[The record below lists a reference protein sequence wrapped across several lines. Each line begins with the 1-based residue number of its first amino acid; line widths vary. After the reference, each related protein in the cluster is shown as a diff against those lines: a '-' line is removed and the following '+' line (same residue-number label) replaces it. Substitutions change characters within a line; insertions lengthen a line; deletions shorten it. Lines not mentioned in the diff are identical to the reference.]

1 MAPRSEEQNSAMRE
15 RTAAQI
21 LDAAVALFAERG
33 FAASTVE
40 LAERAG
46 VSKGTVFHHFPGKD
60 DLIAALVERSVTASL
75 DAWDSCPPGTAPEEM
90 LRGAV
95 AAALAGVRA
104 QPALYR
110 IAFMA
115 AVSPEAAP
123 ALERARAA
131 LRPRL
136 EAHAGRMAALFRD
149 LGRPDP
155 AADSILFQAA
165 LNGLGQFVLSHPAL
179 LERPDLLP
187 LDRIAETLVRS
198 FR

>member
-1 MAPRSEEQNSAMRE
+1 
-15 RTAAQI
+15 
-21 LDAAVALFAERG
+21 
-33 FAASTVE
+33 
-40 LAERAG
+40 
-46 VSKGTVFHHFPGKD
+46 
-60 DLIAALVERSVTASL
+60 
-75 DAWDSCPPGTAPEEM
+75 
-90 LRGAV
+90 
-95 AAALAGVRA
+95 
-104 QPALYR
+104 
-110 IAFMA
+110 MA